1 MGHFMF
7 YLAVVAACLLW
18 SATFVAA
25 AARTERA
32 WLRRLLVAV
41 AIILPPLTVAPWVGL
56 TAVLAFVVG
65 LGTNWFAPT
74 LTAFL
79 GAIVGGLWI
88 ARGGLL
94 RSASGHVATA
104 WPVVGLAAMCV
115 MATMVAFGT
124 LLFIDNAVAAEGR
137 ALRVEA
143 AQLVTASMP
152 PEPSA
157 ADNAAPIYLRA
168 FAAMDADKALFANG
182 SPASEPSTAD
192 IASPA
197 VAELLARHAT
207 TLELLRRA
215 ADRPGCRF
223 TRDWSRPSFDMLLQE
238 TQQLRQ
244 AGRLLALAARLEAS
258 RGDAEAAIHDI
269 VRVHRVAMHAASEPV
284 LVSGLIGQAIETT
297 AVTTLAAEL
306 PALGKDGLPLLD
318 EASFRDFLETPVS
331 YRRHFLGEEAF
342 GLATLADLANGT
354 PEQSTLAMLRSVND
368 PETPAFLFDRPLSF
382 LYRCFMLPAD
392 IASYRDVMRRFQRVA
407 SSMGG
412 ASAKTLPELEK
423 QTGEVER
430 ILKERRAGIFS
441 ALMVPALTGVLRSQ
455 ARGEALHAAAKVLV
469 AATRERLATGE
480 PPEAP
485 ADLAPGRLAALPR
498 DPFTLDKPLLSKR
511 TDDRFLVY
519 SVGPDGE
526 DDGGPAAPGI
536 EPPEGNDDVGL
547 WLKVSAVA
555 SPPAP

>member
-1 MGHFMF
+1 MF

-18 SATFVAA
+18 SATFIAA

-41 AIILPPLTVAPWVGL
+41 AIILPPLAVAPWVGL
-56 TAVLAFVVG
+56 TAVLAFAVG

-79 GAIVGGLWI
+79 AALVGGLWI
-88 ARGGLL
+88 ARGGLS
-94 RSASGHVATA
+94 RSASGHVATT

-115 MATMVAFGT
+115 MATTVAFGT

-143 AQLVTASMP
+143 AQIMAAIMP
-152 PEPSA
+152 TEPSGD
-157 ADNAAPIYLRA
+157 DNAAAVYLPA
-168 FAAMDADKALFANG
+168 FAAMDADKTLFANG

-197 VAELLARHAT
+197 VADILSRHAA
-207 TLELLRRA
+207 TLELVRRA
-215 ADRPGCRF
+215 ADASGCRF
-223 TRDWSRPSFDMLLQE
+223 TRDWSRPSFNMLVGE

-258 RGDAEAAIHDI
+258 RGDAEAAIQDI
-269 VRVHRVAMHAASEPV
+269 VRVHRVATHAASEPL
-284 LVSGLIGQAIETT
+284 LVSGLIGQALDTT
-297 AVTTLAAEL
+297 ALTTLAAVL
-306 PALGKDGLPLLD
+306 PALGKDDLPLLD
-318 EASFRDFLETPVS
+318 DVAFRGFLESSVS
-331 YRRHFLGEEAF
+331 YQRHFLGEEAF
-342 GLATLADLANGT
+342 GLAALADLAHETAG
-354 PEQSTLAMLRSVND
+354 QSTLAMYRSIHD
-368 PETPAFLFDRPLSF
+368 PETPGSLFDRPLSL

-392 IASYRDVMRRFQRVA
+392 IAGYRDVKRRFQRLTA
-407 SSMGG
+407 STGG
-412 ASAKTLPELEK
+412 ASANTLPELEK
-423 QTGEVER
+423 QAGEVER
-430 ILKERRAGIFS
+430 ILKERRAGILS
-441 ALMVPALTGVLRSQ
+441 ALMVPAITGVLRSQ

-469 AATRERLATGE
+469 AATRARLATGE
-480 PPEAP
+480 LPEAA
-485 ADLAPGRLAALPR
+485 ADLVPGRLAALPR
-498 DPFTLDKPLLSKR
+498 DPFTIDKPLLSKR

-526 DDGGPAAPGI
+526 DDGGPAAPGV

-547 WLKVSAVA
+547 RMLISIPSTSA
-555 SPPAP
+555 PIQTP